1 MEKKFG
7 IAALFGGPK
16 TAPFFIIPN
25 SPVSMSADL
34 AGKIKQQIEYY
45 FSGLNLK
52 RDKFMREKM
61 AADPEGCRRSLRC
74 SYCSYAHCHSPHF

>member
-1 MEKKFG
+1 M
-7 IAALFGGPK
+7 PK
-16 TAPFFIIPN
+16 TFQYVILIN
-25 SPVSMSADL
+25 YPVTMSTEL

-61 AADPEGCRRSLRC
+61 AADPEGCIML
-74 SYCSYAHCHSPHF
+74 